1 MLGEVHLKGSN
12 MLKRFIQLT
21 LLSTIFAQFEVNLN
35 PTGESH
41 LVILLD
47 SVSGV
52 EVGDQI
58 GIFDASGVTESCI
71 PELGCNTSTDVQ
83 FGEVLVGSGP

>member
-21 LLSTIFAQFEVNLN
+21 LLSTIFAQFEVNVN

-41 LVILLD
+41 LVVLLD

-58 GIFDASGVTESCI
+58 GVFDASNGV
-71 PELGCNTSTDVQ
+71 LSTVYLNWTDY
-83 FGEVLVGSGP
+83 

>member
-1 MLGEVHLKGSN
+1 MLEEVHLKGSN

-21 LLSTIFAQFEVNLN
+21 LLSTIFAQFEVTVNQ
-35 PTGESH
+35 TGESH
-41 LVILLD
+41 LVVILD

-58 GIFDASGVTESCI
+58 GVFDVNGV
-71 PELGCNTSTDVQ
+71 LSTVDP
-83 FGEVLVGSGP
+83 G